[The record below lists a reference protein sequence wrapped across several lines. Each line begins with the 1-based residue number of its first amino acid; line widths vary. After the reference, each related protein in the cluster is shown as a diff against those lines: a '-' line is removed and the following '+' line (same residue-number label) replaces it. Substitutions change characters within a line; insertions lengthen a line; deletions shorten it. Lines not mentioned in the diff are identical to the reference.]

1 MNVNKL
7 FLAKSIGIIG
17 IYIDVT
23 LGVSKNK
30 PKHTKML
37 KRLVETIALLI
48 IIASLINA
56 QNLLY
61 LEGENKVNTSNVEIN
76 LALSNT
82 DTVAGIQ
89 TTLKLDKPLIKLD
102 TILTLQNNLLFR
114 YYSPDSATIN
124 IVMLASSGHEFK
136 PGKTTIAKIK
146 FKVLN
151 FVPNDSVNLT
161 FANLLMIA
169 PKVQKLNATAQG
181 ITLKFVKNDK
191 SNLELKFNISYSSIV
206 VHLRNAEPIKNI
218 NLELKIK
225 NGSTPEFVYPMPRSA
240 GTMKINH
247 IITGEII
254 KVNLTATS
262 EYGLEAGEGEIFFI
276 TGKFKSQDDIE
287 VISAEVTNSNGVI
300 VTPDFKL
307 IDTDIYPANFKL
319 EQNYPNPFNPIT
331 TIKFT
336 IPKETR
342 VQISVFDIT
351 GRLVKT
357 LLDKTLPPG
366 EHWTIWDGT
375 DENGSKV
382 SSGVYIYRMYSDN
395 FISAKKMILAK

>member
-1 MNVNKL
+1 M
-7 FLAKSIGIIG
+7 
-17 IYIDVT
+17 D
-23 LGVSKNK
+23 KNK
-30 PKHTKML
+30 INPVKML
-37 KRLVETIALLI
+37 RRIAKTIALLI
-48 IIASLINA
+48 LIANLINA

-61 LEGENKVNTSNVEIN
+61 LEGENKISTSNVEIN
-76 LALSNT
+76 LVLSNT

-89 TTLKLDKPLIKLD
+89 TTLKLDKPLLKLD

-114 YYSPDSATIN
+114 YYSPDSVTIN
-124 IVMLASSGHEFK
+124 IVMLASSGYEFK

-206 VHLRNAEPIKNI
+206 VHLRNTEPIKNI

-225 NGSTPEFVYPMPRSA
+225 NGSSAEFVSPMPRSA
-240 GTMKINH
+240 GFMKINYT
-247 IITGEII
+247 IINELV
-254 KVNLTATS
+254 KVSLTAAN
-262 EYGLEAGEGEIFFI
+262 EYGLEAGEGDIFFI
-276 TGKFKSQDDIE
+276 TGRFKNQDDIE
-287 VISAEVTNSNGVI
+287 VVNAEVTNSNGAI
-300 VTPDFKL
+300 ITPDFKL
-307 IDTDIYPANFKL
+307 IAIDIYPVNFKL

-331 TIKFT
+331 TIKFA
-336 IPKETR
+336 IPKEAR

-357 LLDKTLPPG
+357 LLDKTLSPG
-366 EHWTIWDGT
+366 EHLITWDGT